1 MVLVTNTG
9 LFVKNY
15 DKRRLA
21 CILQPGDMLAKNSE
35 KWNYF
40 TCHRNVGCTQVI
52 SLFCAM
58 ACGSFTGL
66 PKYFLILKPFTNI
79 KQ

>member
-1 MVLVTNTG
+1 MDTTTG
-9 LFVKNY
+9 
-15 DKRRLA
+15 A
-21 CILQPGDMLAKNSE
+21 MLAKNSE